1 MKYYL
6 IAGEAFGDLHGS
18 NLIKE
23 LKKCDPEAE
32 FRFFG
37 GDLMQAQG
45 GTLVRHYKD
54 MAFMGFVNVLLN
66 LRKVLGNMSACKKDI
81 KRYKPDAVI
90 LIDYPSFNLKIA
102 QYVKRKRKLKK
113 TPVFYYISPKIWAW
127 KEHRIHAIRKYI
139 DRVFCIL
146 PFEVPYYQKHR
157 LDVTYV
163 GNPSVDSVAFRECK
177 DETIEE
183 FTSRNNLAG
192 KEIIA
197 ILAGSR
203 KQEIKKCL
211 PVMMKAVEKF
221 TRYQFVIAGAPGI
234 DPALY
239 DKYLYR
245 NPRFGIV
252 FGQTYN
258 LLQHSSAAVI
268 NSGTASLEAAL
279 FNVPQVVGY
288 HVMGGKLARWIF
300 QRLIK
305 VKWASLVNLISGK
318 LVMKE
323 FLADEFTSENLEREL
338 YLILRDEE
346 YRNEMLKNYAEMQ
359 KTLGETG
366 ASRRTAEEIYKR
378 IQHS

>member
-1 MKYYL
+1 
-6 IAGEAFGDLHGS
+6 
-18 NLIKE
+18 
-23 LKKCDPEAE
+23 
-32 FRFFG
+32 
-37 GDLMQAQG
+37 
-45 GTLVRHYKD
+45 
-54 MAFMGFVNVLLN
+54 
-66 LRKVLGNMSACKKDI
+66 
-81 KRYKPDAVI
+81 
-90 LIDYPSFNLKIA
+90 
-102 QYVKRKRKLKK
+102 
-113 TPVFYYISPKIWAW
+113 
-127 KEHRIHAIRKYI
+127 
-139 DRVFCIL
+139 
-146 PFEVPYYQKHR
+146 
-157 LDVTYV
+157 
-163 GNPSVDSVAFRECK
+163 
-177 DETIEE
+177 
-183 FTSRNNLAG
+183 
-192 KEIIA
+192 
-197 ILAGSR
+197 
-203 KQEIKKCL
+203 
-211 PVMMKAVEKF
+211 MMKAVEKF

-234 DPALY
+234 DPELY

-318 LVMKE
+318 LVVKE

-359 KTLGETG
+359 KILGETV